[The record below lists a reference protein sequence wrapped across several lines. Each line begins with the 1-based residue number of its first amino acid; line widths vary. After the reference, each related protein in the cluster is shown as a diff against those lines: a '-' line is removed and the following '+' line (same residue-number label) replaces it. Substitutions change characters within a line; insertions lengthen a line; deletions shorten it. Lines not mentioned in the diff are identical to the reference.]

1 MKVSKKPTVLLE
13 RFPYRY
19 IQVGK
24 LEINGMPDCRIQKV
38 DSYTGRYRDMYLCDN
53 EMQLLTAMED
63 HDYTCWLDP
72 DGVPAYVKDTV
83 SSLLMFETDAINL
96 TFAHPWMT
104 VSEANLLFE
113 DAFERFKHMKRYSG
127 WKTVQTLMNISYG
140 IWQREPEE
148 YVRVLL
154 SHGWTLTALVGI
166 PPKFPSS

>member
-1 MKVSKKPTVLLE
+1 MKVMKKPTVLLE

-72 DGVPAYVKDTV
+72 DGVPAMYRKDSVSSQNLPWSVKDPLQSRSFLV
-83 SSLLMFETDAINL
+83 L
-96 TFAHPWMT
+96 
-104 VSEANLLFE
+104 
-113 DAFERFKHMKRYSG
+113 
-127 WKTVQTLMNISYG
+127 KTR
-140 IWQREPEE
+140 WW
-148 YVRVLL
+148 
-154 SHGWTLTALVGI
+154 SH
-166 PPKFPSS
+166 